1 MPSIALYLK
10 THQPFRVKRY
20 RFFDI
25 GKDHNYFNDSHPT
38 NKTNNDFII
47 KKVAAKSYLPANKK
61 LLLLLERYPDFK
73 FSISLSGVLLE
84 QLERVSPETIES
96 FRKLIDTGR
105 VEVLGETYYHSL
117 SFFYSREEFER
128 QVKMQEAILKR
139 LFNVDKPKVFSNT
152 ELAYRNDLG
161 EWIDQSDYHGVVTE
175 GWDPILG
182 WRSPNYVYKP
192 KGAKRSHLLLKNY
205 KLSDDVAFR
214 FSNKGWSEWPL
225 TAEKYSHWLH
235 SISGSGDTVNLF
247 MDYETFGEHQWEET
261 GIFDFLEAL
270 PEYVYKHPDWSFKTV
285 SETIQSYPVRDEV
298 DVSRILTWAD
308 TERDLTAW
316 TGNEMQRSVLDIL
329 YGMKDKVIAYGDEKL
344 IDDWRKLQTSDHVYY
359 MCTKWFSDGDVHA
372 YFSPYESPYEAYI
385 SVMNAIHDLQMR
397 LDDLVCQKQ

>member
-25 GKDHNYFNDSHPT
+25 GQDHNYFNDDHPT

-47 KKVAAKSYLPANKK
+47 RKVATKSYLPANKK
-61 LLLLLERYPDFK
+61 LLSLLNKYSDFC

-84 QLERVSPETIES
+84 QLERVSPETIVS
-96 FRKLIDTGR
+96 FQKLVETGR

-117 SFFYSREEFER
+117 SFFYSKEEFER
-128 QVKMQEAILKR
+128 QVLMQEKILKR
-139 LFNVDKPKVFSNT
+139 LFGISKPKVFSNT

-161 EWIDQSDYHGVVTE
+161 IWIEESGYKGIVTE

-182 WRSPNYVYKP
+182 WRSPNFVYRP
-192 KGAKRSHLLLKNY
+192 KGTKEARLLLKNY

-225 TAEKYSHWLH
+225 TAEKYAQWVH
-235 SISGSGDTVNLF
+235 SISGNGDTVNLF
-247 MDYETFGEHQWEET
+247 MDYETFGEHQWAET
-261 GIFDFLEAL
+261 GIFDFLEAM
-270 PEYVYKHPDWSFKTV
+270 PKEIYKHPDWSFKTL
-285 SETIQSYPVRDEV
+285 SQTIKSYPVRDEV
-298 DVSRILTWAD
+298 DVPNILTWAD

-329 YGMKDKVIAYGDEKL
+329 YSMENKIIETKEKKL
-344 IDDWRKLQTSDHVYY
+344 LDDWRKLQTSDHVYY
-359 MCTKWFSDGDVHA
+359 MCTKWFADGDVHT
-372 YFSPYESPYEAYI
+372 YFSPYESPYEAYM
-385 SVMNAIHDLQMR
+385 SVMNAIHDLQLR
-397 LDDLVCQKQ
+397 LDKVTTIK